1 MVMMAIT
8 MSSSMRVK
16 RRFFRETGAG
26 MPVKVKSSIF
36 IRFLPSFHHSWLSFR
51 KPTSSSVTYRFRN
64 AWRTSAAANSASP
77 CGVSGSRK

>member
-26 MPVKVKSSIF
+26 MPVKVKSLIF
-36 IRFLPSFHHSWLSFR
+36 IRFSSHHSWLSFR

-64 AWRTSAAANSASP
+64 AWRASAAANSASP